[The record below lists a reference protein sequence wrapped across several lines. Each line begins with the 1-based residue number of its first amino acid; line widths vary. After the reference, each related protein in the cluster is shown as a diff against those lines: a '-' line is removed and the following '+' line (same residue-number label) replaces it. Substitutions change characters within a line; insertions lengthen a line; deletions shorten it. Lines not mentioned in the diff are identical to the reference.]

1 MPSRKTVNMSSTL
14 VIVRKKKIQQPTFGN
29 ATKNGKGA
37 VSATSVPRVAP
48 TSAVKPSPRP
58 VSSPRST
65 QSSVP
70 LAQDAPVAPR
80 QEPTTTRPNKYQ
92 RKAQAPY
99 QLLEVLR
106 TRWPLAFPENPRK
119 IQPFM
124 RGIHREIA
132 ELLPGTGLWLIKRA
146 IVLFQKL
153 NGRVYW
159 QAVLKGGP
167 RYALDGSPRGE
178 VTPREQEHAR
188 QALAA
193 LEGAT
198 RGQTTTAPK
207 ERRASSSS
215 SSDAAPSA

>member
-1 MPSRKTVNMSSTL
+1 MASRKTVNMSSTL
-14 VIVRKKKIQQPTFGN
+14 VIVRKKKTQQPSFGTTTN
-29 ATKNGKGA
+29 KNGKVA
-37 VSATSVPRVAP
+37 VSTTSTSRAFP
-48 TSAVKPSPRP
+48 TSTVKPSPRP
-58 VSSPRST
+58 ASSPRSI
-65 QSSVP
+65 QSTIPPVQAP
-70 LAQDAPVAPR
+70 PVAPQ
-80 QEPTTTRPNKYQ
+80 QETTPTRPNKYQ

-106 TRWPLAFPENPRK
+106 TRWPLAFPGNPRK
-119 IQPFM
+119 IRPFM

-132 ELLPGTGLWLIKRA
+132 KLLPGTGLWLIKRA

-153 NGRVYW
+153 NGEMYW

-193 LEGAT
+193 LAEAP
-198 RGQTTTAPK
+198 RGQTATASK
-207 ERRASSSS
+207 GKRASSSS
-215 SSDAAPSA
+215 SEAPSSV